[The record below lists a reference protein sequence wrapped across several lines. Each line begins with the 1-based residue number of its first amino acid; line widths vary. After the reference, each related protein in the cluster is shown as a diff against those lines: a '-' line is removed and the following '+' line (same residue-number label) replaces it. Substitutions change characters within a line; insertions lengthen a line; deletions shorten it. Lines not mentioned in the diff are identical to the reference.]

1 MERRKL
7 IKGLG
12 ILGIAGIG
20 TSMLSSCN
28 DKKEQKEQPEQQ
40 IVQKQK
46 TDMNRQEMKIK
57 DTQNPT
63 EFELK
68 HTPEISLGDKDAK
81 GFTKVEITV
90 GSKNIIHPTSKDHW
104 IDYLKLYKDG
114 ELVGNL
120 VIEPGMARGF
130 SGFRVNLDGAK
141 ILKAEIGCN
150 LHGIW
155 QSTMTL

>member
-7 IKGLG
+7 LKSLG
-12 ILGIAGIG
+12 IISVVGVGGSL
-20 TSMLSSCN
+20 LSSCKN
-28 DKKEQKEQPEQQ
+28 ETKQTGDTKEN
-40 IVQKQK
+40 IVQKTGPAK
-46 TDMNRQEMKIK
+46 NRKLMKIK
-57 DTQNPT
+57 DPEHPT
-63 EFELK
+63 DFELK

-90 GSKNIIHPTSKDHW
+90 GSKGIIHPAKKDHW

-130 SGFRVNLDGAK
+130 SGFRIKLDGAK
-141 ILKAEIGCN
+141 TLKAIIGCN
-150 LHGIW
+150 IHGVW
-155 QSTMTL
+155 ESTMTL